1 MEWSLR
7 KESLSIVAAAGPSTA
22 AESAGAAADNTDQDD
37 RIPAA
42 GLNSLHRRRRYHHHT
57 DSRRT
62 ASKTKNGMGSEGNGK
77 GRAKR
82 RDGEKKRV
90 GLKIGFVRRRKQ
102 EQEHGRDVIAFLS
115 AFSIDSARLNPR

>member
-1 MEWSLR
+1 VASEYAGGDGQTAGTIPAGGRKGRRRAMVGGMEWSLR

-22 AESAGAAADNTDQDD
+22 AESAGAAADNTDQDN
-37 RIPAA
+37 RAA
-42 GLNSLHRRRRYHHHT
+42 GLNSLRRWRRHHHHT

-62 ASKTKNGMGSEGNGK
+62 ASKMKKGMGSEGGGK

-90 GLKIGFVRRRKQ
+90 GLKTG
-102 EQEHGRDVIAFLS
+102 
-115 AFSIDSARLNPR
+115 